1 VPKSDKL
8 LQVSVDVGEG
18 PPRSIVAGIAEAYA
32 PEQILGRNVVVVANL
47 KARAIRGIESRGM
60 LLAAGPG
67 GKDLSL
73 VDPGPLPPGA
83 EVK

>member
-1 VPKSDKL
+1 
-8 LQVSVDVGEG
+8 VGEG
-18 PPRSIVAGIAEAYA
+18 QPRTIAAGIAEAYA
-32 PEQILGRNVVVVANL
+32 PEQLVQRNVVVVANL
-47 KARAIRGIESRGM
+47 KPRLLRKIESRGM

-73 VDPGPLPPGA
+73 VDPGNLPPGT